1 MHTPSAI
8 ALEYPKIL
16 EMLANETTCAEA
28 KARCLALEPCTNATL
43 CAEAMRETGDARK
56 MIEAEGLP
64 PLAMMEGLEEAVRLA
79 EMEGLLTPEQLS
91 SIAMFASTC
100 RRMTNYL
107 KKCELLRVELSLNGR
122 AFLPLED
129 IQLEIDEAI
138 RGDTVA
144 DSASNT
150 LRDTRRKIEISA
162 EQIRT
167 RLANMLRNHAEWFSD
182 GYVAIRGGRQTL
194 PVKTTCRMHVPGSV
208 VDRSASGS
216 TLFIEPTSV
225 AEKQNELDLLRL
237 QEENEVRKVLYALS
251 AMAAD
256 AAPAIRANM
265 KLMVRLDFAF
275 AKARLS
281 IKMNAREPETTMDR
295 RITIVNG
302 RHPLLEQTK
311 VVPLNYDNSTK
322 PTKDGNEQVRGVI
335 VTGPNTGGKTV
346 ALKTIGLMC
355 MMAQSGLHV
364 PCGEG
369 TVLPLVNLV
378 LCDIGDGQSISENL
392 STFSAHMTRV
402 LEILRTATQESLVL
416 LDELG
421 SGTDPAEGM
430 GLAVAILDE
439 LVARGCLFTVTTHY
453 PEIKEYARQTEGV
466 INARM
471 AFDPVTLSPLYTM
484 EIGEAGESCA
494 IHIARRLGFS
504 ESLLERAERAAYGKN
519 RPKPEMIFNNR
530 PKSSNDFAL
539 LGGSPKLSRYDAP
552 KQPPQGAQKY
562 GLGDSVK
569 VYPEG
574 KIGIVAGKPDEKG
587 MLLIHMQGKKREVSY
602 KRLKL
607 IAKAEQMYPEDYD
620 FSIVFDSVA
629 NRKAAHTIS
638 RKHEP
643 TAVVI
648 LKEGSDSKTD

>member
-1 MHTPSAI
+1 MHIASAK

-16 EMLANETTCAEA
+16 QMLADETTSAAA
-28 KARCLALEPCTNATL
+28 KVRCLALEPCINSTL
-43 CAEAMRETGDARK
+43 CAEALRETGDARK
-56 MIEAEGLP
+56 MIEAEGLA
-64 PLAMMEGLEEAVRLA
+64 PLAMMEGLEEAVRMA
-79 EMEGLLTPEQLS
+79 EMEGLLMPEQLS
-91 SIAMFASTC
+91 AIAMFASTC

-107 KKCELLRVELSLNGR
+107 KKCELLRIELSLNGR

-129 IQLEIDEAI
+129 LELEIDEAI

-144 DSASNT
+144 DSASNS
-150 LRDTRRKIEISA
+150 LRDVRRKISLTGD
-162 EQIRT
+162 QIRIK
-167 RLANMLRNHAEWFSD
+167 LANLLRSHAEWFSD
-182 GYVAIRGGRQTL
+182 GYVAVRQGRQTL
-194 PVKTTCRMHVPGSV
+194 PVKTTCRMHVPGTV
-208 VDRSASGS
+208 IDRSSSGG

-225 AEKQNELDLLRL
+225 SNMQNELDQLLI
-237 QEENEVRKVLYALS
+237 QEDNEVRRVLYALS

-256 AAPAIRANM
+256 AAEAIRANM
-265 KLMVRLDFAF
+265 RLMERLDFAF

-281 IKMNAREPETTMDR
+281 IAMHAREAQMTLER
-295 RITIVNG
+295 KIVIVNG
-302 RHPLLEQTK
+302 RHPLLNPTK
-311 VVPLNYDNSTK
+311 VVPLNYQAGIKTTEVCDET
-322 PTKDGNEQVRGVI
+322 VRGVI

-364 PCGEG
+364 PCDEG
-369 TVLPLVNLV
+369 TILPMVNMT

-402 LEILRTATQESLVL
+402 LEILRTATAESMVL

-430 GLAVAILDE
+430 GLAAAILDE
-439 LVARGCLFTVTTHY
+439 LTARGCLFTVTTHY
-453 PEIKEYARQTEGV
+453 PEIKEYARRTPGV
-466 INARM
+466 TNARM
-471 AFDPVTLSPLYTM
+471 AFDPQTLSPLYRM

-494 IHIARRLGFS
+494 IHIARRLGFP
-504 ESLLERAERAAYGKN
+504 EALLERAMEAAYAK
-519 RPKPEMIFNNR
+519 ER
-530 PKSSNDFAL
+530 PKSVIEAKERPKSVMKNDAA
-539 LGGSPKLSRYDAP
+539 PKLTSYSAP
-552 KQPPQGAQKY
+552 KLPPQGAQKFA
-562 GLGDSVK
+562 LGDSVR

-574 KIGIVAGKPDEKG
+574 KVGIIAGKPDEKG
-587 MLLIHMQGKKREVSY
+587 GISVQMHGKKRMVSY

-607 IAKAEQMYPEDYD
+607 IAKAEDLYPEDYD
-620 FSIVFDSVA
+620 FSIVFDTVA

-648 LKEGSDSKTD
+648 INEGHEE